1 MMSSASANSNG
12 VSTLDTP
19 FTNDPPTLSDIES
32 LRAKINELI
41 TALRR

>member
-12 VSTLDTP
+12 VSTQDIP
-19 FTNDPPTLSDIES
+19 FANDLPTLSDIES
-32 LRAKINELI
+32 LRTKMNELI

>member
-12 VSTLDTP
+12 VGTLDTS
-19 FTNDPPTLSDIES
+19 FTNDPPMLSDIEL
-32 LRAKINELI
+32 LRAKMNELI